1 MKGTFQKKIPLTY
14 QKDKKGCWI
23 VASHKPGKNGY
34 PRLTYKGK
42 VDTASRVMYQIV
54 NGNIPAKRFVLHTCD
69 NRMCIN
75 PKHLYLG
82 TFYQNMYDMVKRNRQ
97 NRGEDRPL
105 AKLTNN
111 NVLKIK
117 RLFLKGLSNIEIG
130 LRFKVSRHTIND
142 IRMKRAWNH
151 IQL

>member
-1 MKGTFQKKIPLTY
+1 MKGAFQKKIPLTY

-54 NGNIPAKRFVLHTCD
+54 NGNIPKGLFVLHTCD

-75 PKHLYLG
+75 PDHLYLG

-97 NRGEDRPL
+97 NRGEDRPS
-105 AKLTNN
+105 AKLTNK
-111 NVLKIK
+111 NVLTIRK
-117 RLFLKGLSNIEIG
+117 LLLKGISCIEIRK
-130 LRFKVSRHTIND
+130 LFNISRQSITD
-142 IRMKRAWNH
+142 IKMNRTWKH
-151 IQL
+151 ICL